1 MSSRPLSV
9 LVVDDSALMRNLVS
23 RILESAPD
31 ITVCGTA
38 MNGKFALQKIERM
51 RPDCVVLD
59 IEMPEMNGLEFLGE
73 RRKRG
78 IEVPVIVLSS
88 VVTKGAKVTME
99 ALTLGASDFILKPS
113 GAISEDIQSVGGQLV
128 AQVRAYGGAYL
139 RKRSD
144 EPPPPAEAR
153 RHDAG
158 RDGSPDSEADTL
170 GDAEVSAAGA
180 RAAAGAAAAADAPAT
195 EPAPTPA
202 PGRQFQS
209 DGLGGSRETT
219 PRITTERIVPKAEPT
234 ALELIAIGIS
244 TGGPNAL
251 RRIMAEI
258 DAEIGLPI
266 VIVQHMPEGFTAEF
280 AKSLDRVC
288 PLEVRE
294 AADGDL
300 LKPGRVL
307 IAPGN
312 RHMLVERRRLANVV
326 RIDDGP
332 PCNGHRPSVDV
343 LFESI
348 AHAYGNHAMAVIMTG
363 MGKDGAAQIGEI
375 YRRGGL
381 TVAQDKDSSVV
392 YGMPKVAMDHGFIR
406 HQFGLSEMAAELS
419 RLAKEYRK
427 QH

>member
-23 RILESAPD
+23 RILESASD

-51 RPDCVVLD
+51 KPDCVVLD

-73 RRKRG
+73 RRSRG
-78 IEVPVIVLSS
+78 LEIPVIVLSS

-99 ALTLGASDFILKPS
+99 ALSLGASDFILKPS
-113 GAISEDIQSVGGQLV
+113 GAISEDIQSVGGQLI
-128 AQVRAYGGAYL
+128 AQVRSYGGAYR
-139 RKRSD
+139 RKRTD
-144 EPPPPAEAR
+144 EPSPPAEAAPAGDGPAS
-153 RHDAG
+153 DA
-158 RDGSPDSEADTL
+158 
-170 GDAEVSAAGA
+170 AE
-180 RAAAGAAAAADAPAT
+180 AAASGAASAADAPT
-195 EPAPTPA
+195 TTPA
-202 PGRQFQS
+202 PDRQFQR
-209 DGLGGSRETT
+209 DGVEASVATT
-219 PRITTERIVPKAEPT
+219 PRITTERIVPKTEPT

-300 LKPGRVL
+300 LKAGRVM

-381 TVAQDKDSSVV
+381 TVAQDKESSVV
-392 YGMPKVAMDHGFIR
+392 YGMPKVAVDHGFIR
-406 HQFGLSEMAAELS
+406 HQFGLNEMAAELS

-427 QH
+427 QG

>member
-38 MNGKFALQKIERM
+38 MNGKFALQKTERLQ
-51 RPDCVVLD
+51 PDCIVLD
-59 IEMPEMNGLEFLGE
+59 IEMPEMNGIEFLGE
-73 RRKRG
+73 RRRRG
-78 IEVPVIVLSS
+78 MEVPVIVLSS
-88 VVTKGAKVTME
+88 VVTKGARITME
-99 ALTLGASDFILKPS
+99 ALSLGASDFILKPS
-113 GAISEDIQSVGGQLV
+113 GSVSEDIQSVGGQLI
-128 AQVRAYGGAYL
+128 AQVRAYASAYRETRGEGPPRPEL
-139 RKRSD
+139 RAA
-144 EPPPPAEAR
+144 EPAVTSPPPASASP
-153 RHDAG
+153 ASASTATPPG
-158 RDGSPDSEADTL
+158 RQAP
-170 GDAEVSAAGA
+170 
-180 RAAAGAAAAADAPAT
+180 AAAGAGTEASPAPAKTERVVPKT
-195 EPAPTPA
+195 EP
-202 PGRQFQS
+202 R
-209 DGLGGSRETT
+209 
-219 PRITTERIVPKAEPT
+219 
-234 ALELIAIGIS
+234 ALELIAIGVS

-251 RRIMAEI
+251 RRMLAEI
-258 DAEIGLPI
+258 DPEIGLPI
-266 VIVQHMPEGFTAEF
+266 VIVQHMPAGFTSEF

-294 AADGDL
+294 AGDGDV

-343 LFESI
+343 LFGSV

-381 TVAQDKDSSVV
+381 TIAQNKDSCVV
-392 YGMPKVAMDHGFIR
+392 YGMPKIAFDQGFIR
-406 HQFGLSEMAAELS
+406 HQFSIEEMASQLG
-419 RLAKEYRK
+419 RLAQEYR
-427 QH
+427 